1 MTDETRLA
9 ITFDDFPEPV
19 IAYALEGGEP
29 RITALN
35 EAFESV
41 FDCIS
46 SGMPVAAIFEQF
58 SVVNPTDGEDPI
70 THLRRGDSV
79 NIYLDGVGE
88 GGPFLAR
95 TISTGP
101 DTGYVVFTD
110 LSACLDVAEAPAV
123 DQVSSVI
130 SHDLRN
136 PLDVAKAHL
145 RAAQE
150 TGDDEYFDTVANAHD
165 RMEQIIRDV
174 LTITRDRTALDPSD
188 DVSIETAARDAWES
202 VDTEQATLEVTD
214 TLSTVT
220 ADADRLRRLFENL
233 FRNSVEHGSTSP
245 RSHPPE
251 DSVEH
256 GSTSNRTQSD
266 DSVEHG
272 STGSRPQA
280 GDSVEHGSDVGDRP
294 VEQEEVAHSK
304 DGMIISVGAMEDG
317 FYVADDGP
325 GIPPEEQ
332 HRVFEAGYSTRGDG
346 TGLGLAIVD
355 RIVAAH
361 GWELTLTTAS
371 NGGVR
376 FEIRF

>member
-1 MTDETRLA
+1 MTDENRMA

-19 IAYALEGGEP
+19 IAYAVESGEP

-88 GGPFLAR
+88 GGPFLVR
-95 TISTGP
+95 TISSGP
-101 DTGYVVFTD
+101 DAGYVVFTD

-150 TGDDEYFDTVANAHD
+150 TGDDEHFDTVANAHD

-174 LTITRDRTALDPSD
+174 LTITRDRTAVDPSD
-188 DVSIETAARDAWES
+188 DVSIETAAEAAWES

-214 TLSTVT
+214 TLPTVT

-233 FRNSVEHGSTSP
+233 FRNSVEHGSTN
-245 RSHPPE
+245 
-251 DSVEH
+251 
-256 GSTSNRTQSD
+256 NRTQSD
-266 DSVEHG
+266 
-272 STGSRPQA
+272 
-280 GDSVEHGSDVGDRP
+280 DSVEHGSDVGDRP
-294 VEQEEVAHSK
+294 VERDEVAHSK
-304 DGMIISVGAMEDG
+304 GEVSITVGAMEDG

-346 TGLGLAIVD
+346 TGLGLAIVN

-361 GWELTLTTAS
+361 DWELTLTTAS
-371 NGGVR
+371 NGGAR

>member
-9 ITFDDFPEPV
+9 LTFDDFPEPV
-19 IAYALEGGEP
+19 IAYAVEGGEP

-35 EAFESV
+35 GAFESV
-41 FDCIS
+41 FDCMS

-88 GGPFLAR
+88 GGPFLVR
-95 TISTGP
+95 TISSGP
-101 DTGYVVFTD
+101 DAGYVVFTD

-150 TGDDEYFDTVANAHD
+150 TGDDEHFDTVANAHD

-174 LTITRDRTALDPSD
+174 LTITRDRTAVDPSD
-188 DVSIETAARDAWES
+188 DVSIETAAEAAWES

-214 TLSTVT
+214 TLPTVT

-233 FRNSVEHGSTSP
+233 FRNSVEHGST
-245 RSHPPE
+245 
-251 DSVEH
+251 
-256 GSTSNRTQSD
+256 
-266 DSVEHG
+266 
-272 STGSRPQA
+272 GSRPQA
-280 GDSVEHGSDVGDRP
+280 GDSVEHGSDVDDQP

-304 DGMIISVGAMEDG
+304 GEVSITVGAMEDG

-346 TGLGLAIVD
+346 TGLGLAIAD

-361 GWELTLTTAS
+361 DWELTLTTAS
-371 NGGVR
+371 NGGAR

>member
-1 MTDETRLA
+1 MTDENRMA

-19 IAYALEGGEP
+19 IAYAVESGEP

-88 GGPFLAR
+88 GGPFLVR
-95 TISTGP
+95 TISSGP
-101 DTGYVVFTD
+101 DAGYVVFTD

-150 TGDDEYFDTVANAHD
+150 TGDDEHFDTVANAHD

-174 LTITRDRTALDPSD
+174 LTITRDRTAVDPSD
-188 DVSIETAARDAWES
+188 DVSIETAAEDAWES

-214 TLSTVT
+214 TLPTVT

-233 FRNSVEHGSTSP
+233 FRNSVEHGST
-245 RSHPPE
+245 
-251 DSVEH
+251 
-256 GSTSNRTQSD
+256 
-266 DSVEHG
+266 
-272 STGSRPQA
+272 GSRPQA
-280 GDSVEHGSDVGDRP
+280 GDSVEHSD
-294 VEQEEVAHSK
+294 A
-304 DGMIISVGAMEDG
+304 
-317 FYVADDGP
+317 
-325 GIPPEEQ
+325 
-332 HRVFEAGYSTRGDG
+332 
-346 TGLGLAIVD
+346 
-355 RIVAAH
+355 
-361 GWELTLTTAS
+361 
-371 NGGVR
+371 VR
-376 FEIRF
+376 

>member
-19 IAYALEGGEP
+19 IAYAVEGGEP

-46 SGMPVAAIFEQF
+46 SGMPVAAIFEHF
-58 SVVNPTDGEDPI
+58 SVVNPTDDEDPI

-95 TISTGP
+95 AISSGP
-101 DTGYVVFTD
+101 DAGYIVFTD

-145 RAAQE
+145 RAAKE
-150 TGDDEYFDTVANAHD
+150 TGDDEHFDTVANAHD

-174 LTITRDRTALDPSD
+174 LTITRDRTAVDPSD
-188 DVSIETAARDAWES
+188 DVSIETAAEDAWES

-214 TLSTVT
+214 TLPTVT

-233 FRNSVEHGSTSP
+233 FRNSVEHGS
-245 RSHPPE
+245 
-251 DSVEH
+251 DV
-256 GSTSNRTQSD
+256 D
-266 DSVEHG
+266 D
-272 STGSRPQA
+272 Q
-280 GDSVEHGSDVGDRP
+280 P

-304 DGMIISVGAMEDG
+304 DGVSITVGAMEDG

-325 GIPPEEQ
+325 GIPPEDQ
-332 HRVFEAGYSTRGDG
+332 HRVFEAGYSTRGEG
-346 TGLGLAIVD
+346 TGLGLAIVK

-361 GWELTLTTAS
+361 DWELTLTTAS
-371 NGGVR
+371 NGGAR

>member
-19 IAYALEGGEP
+19 IAYAVEGGEP

-35 EAFESV
+35 GAFESV

-46 SGMPVAAIFEQF
+46 SGMPVAAIFEHF

-95 TISTGP
+95 AISSGP
-101 DTGYVVFTD
+101 DAGYVVFTD

-150 TGDDEYFDTVANAHD
+150 TGDDEHFDTVANAHD

-174 LTITRDRTALDPSD
+174 LTITRDRTAVDPPD
-188 DVSIETAARDAWES
+188 DVSIETAAEDAWES

-214 TLSTVT
+214 TLPTVT

-233 FRNSVEHGSTSP
+233 FRNSVEHGST
-245 RSHPPE
+245 
-251 DSVEH
+251 
-256 GSTSNRTQSD
+256 
-266 DSVEHG
+266 
-272 STGSRPQA
+272 GSRPQA
-280 GDSVEHGSDVGDRP
+280 GDSVEHGSDVDNQP

-304 DGMIISVGAMEDG
+304 DGVSITVGAMEDG

-325 GIPPEEQ
+325 GIPPEDQ
-332 HRVFEAGYSTRGDG
+332 HRVFEAGYSTRGEG
-346 TGLGLAIVD
+346 TGLGLAIVN

-361 GWELTLTTAS
+361 DWELTLTTAS

>member
-19 IAYALEGGEP
+19 IAYAVEGGEP

-35 EAFESV
+35 GAFESV

-46 SGMPVAAIFEQF
+46 SGMPVAAIFEHF

-79 NIYLDGVGE
+79 NVYLDGVGE
-88 GGPFLAR
+88 RGPFLAR
-95 TISTGP
+95 TISSGP
-101 DTGYVVFTD
+101 DAGYVVFTD

-150 TGDDEYFDTVANAHD
+150 TGDAEHFDAVANAHE

-174 LTITRDRTALDPSD
+174 LTITRDRTAVDPSD
-188 DVSIETAARDAWES
+188 NVSIETAAKDAWES
-202 VDTEQATLEVTD
+202 VDAEQATLEVTD
-214 TLSTVT
+214 TLPTVT

-233 FRNSVEHGSTSP
+233 FRNSVEHGP
-245 RSHPPE
+245 
-251 DSVEH
+251 
-256 GSTSNRTQSD
+256 
-266 DSVEHG
+266 
-272 STGSRPQA
+272 
-280 GDSVEHGSDVGDRP
+280 DVDDRP
-294 VEQEEVAHSK
+294 MEQGEVAHSK
-304 DGMIISVGAMEDG
+304 GEVSITVGAMEDG

-325 GIPPEEQ
+325 GIPPEDQ
-332 HRVFEAGYSTRGDG
+332 HRVFEAGYSTRGEG
-346 TGLGLAIVD
+346 TGLGLAIVN

-361 GWELTLTTAS
+361 DWELTLTTAS
-371 NGGVR
+371 NGGAR

>member
-19 IAYALEGGEP
+19 IAYAVEGGEP

-35 EAFESV
+35 GAFESV

-79 NIYLDGVGE
+79 NVYLDGVGE
-88 GGPFLAR
+88 RGPFLAR
-95 TISTGP
+95 TISSGP
-101 DTGYVVFTD
+101 DAGYVVFTD

-150 TGDDEYFDTVANAHD
+150 TGDDEHFDTVANAHD

-174 LTITRDRTALDPSD
+174 LTITRDRTAVDPSD

-214 TLSTVT
+214 TLPTVT

-256 GSTSNRTQSD
+256 GSTNNRTQSD

-272 STGSRPQA
+272 S
-280 GDSVEHGSDVGDRP
+280 DVDDQP

-304 DGMIISVGAMEDG
+304 DGVSITVGAMEDG

-325 GIPPEEQ
+325 GIPPEDQ
-332 HRVFEAGYSTRGDG
+332 HRVFEAGYSTRGEG
-346 TGLGLAIVD
+346 TGLGLAIVN

-361 GWELTLTTAS
+361 DWELTLTTAS
-371 NGGVR
+371 NGGAR